1 MLRALLCCSLWIAVF
16 FTTHDSYAQTL
27 GGQTAFNFLRLPP
40 APQAAATGGLNIAQQ
55 SNDLSLAFQNP
66 ALLSKSMHSH
76 TAINF
81 NRMYAG
87 VTNQHWMLAY
97 FHPRLQTSFATGIYY
112 FDYGNIQQ
120 TDAAGNTI
128 GAFRP
133 RDFAL
138 QFSAS
143 KDYLEHWRLGVSIKY
158 IVSNYLM
165 YRSRA
170 IAMDVGLLYRD
181 TVNFLQVSVVANN
194 MGAQLKAYDL
204 QTEELPFDLRVGVS
218 KKLKNA
224 PIQFSATYHHLQ
236 QFNILYNDLEF
247 DAANQLPDQRP
258 GFNIKNLLQHFV
270 IGAQVMVGERVE
282 LSAGYNFLRRTELN
296 IPNAANGLNGFGM
309 GVGVLL
315 PKLHLRYARSYY
327 QNNTA
332 LNQLGITLPLN
343 QYFGFGKWGESIGW

>member
-1 MLRALLCCSLWIAVF
+1 M
-16 FTTHDSYAQTL
+16 HDLYAQTL
-27 GGQTAFNFLRLPP
+27 GGQTTYNFLRLPP

-66 ALLSKSMHSH
+66 ALLSKSMHTH
-76 TAINF
+76 TTLNF

-87 VTNQHWMLAY
+87 VANQHWMMAY
-97 FHPRLQTSFATGIYY
+97 HHPRLQTTFAAGIYY
-112 FDYGNIQQ
+112 FDYGNIAQ
-120 TDAAGNTI
+120 TDASGNTL

-133 RDFAL
+133 RDYAL

-143 KDYLEHWRLGVSIKY
+143 KDYLDHWRLGVSLKY
-158 IVSNYLM
+158 IVSNYLLF
-165 YRSRA
+165 RSRA

-181 TVNFLQVSVVANN
+181 TVNFLQVSVLASN
-194 MGAQLKAYDL
+194 MGAQLKTYAG
-204 QTEELPFDLRVGVS
+204 QTEELPFDLRVGIS
-218 KKLKNA
+218 KKLANA

-236 QFNILYNDLEF
+236 QFNILYNDTVFNTDNLLE
-247 DAANQLPDQRP
+247 NRRG
-258 GFNIKNLLQHFV
+258 GFTIENLLQHFV
-270 IGAQVMVGERVE
+270 LGAQVIVGERIE
-282 LSAGYNFLRRTELN
+282 LSAGYNFLRRAELN
-296 IPNAANGLNGFGM
+296 VPNAANGLNGFGM